1 MTLPNMKT
9 QQSMRIIDGAPC
21 QVTTVDGFD
30 RDQINDR
37 LAYLS
42 QRIDKLKRKFNKFCE
57 MRDAIDIEDSNI
69 DDYFEDDAFDQ
80 LTQQWHEDDLLGI
93 VN

>member
-1 MTLPNMKT
+1 
-9 QQSMRIIDGAPC
+9 
-21 QVTTVDGFD
+21 
-30 RDQINDR
+30 
-37 LAYLS
+37 
-42 QRIDKLKRKFNKFCE
+42 

>member
-1 MTLPNMKT
+1 MKT

-42 QRIDKLKRKFNKFCE
+42 QRIDKLKRLSL
-57 MRDAIDIEDSNI
+57 IHI
-69 DDYFEDDAFDQ
+69 
-80 LTQQWHEDDLLGI
+80 
-93 VN
+93 